1 MTVTTPD
8 NFTVPAEMMG
18 EIHDALNTPEHDELR
33 LRIAALISE
42 QTAAQVVEQ
51 ADEVLTANGWKD

>member
-1 MTVTTPD
+1 MTVTTPN

-18 EIHDALNTPEHDELR
+18 DIHHALNTSEHEELR
-33 LRIAALISE
+33 LRIAALMSE

-51 ADEVLTANGWKD
+51 ADAVLTANGWTD